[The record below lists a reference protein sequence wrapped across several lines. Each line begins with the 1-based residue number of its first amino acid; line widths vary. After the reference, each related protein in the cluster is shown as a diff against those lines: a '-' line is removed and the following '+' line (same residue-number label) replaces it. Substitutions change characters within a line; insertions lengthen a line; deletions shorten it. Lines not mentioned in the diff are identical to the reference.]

1 MSETKAKVSVK
12 RDADKITKAP
22 GSTTTKLIKKKNGKK
37 SKLNKADS
45 QATTDSAS
53 STSTVSASS
62 ITKLFNPFSLT
73 EIRDKVVALAEK
85 IPTVPEKGIDP
96 QTESKDWAARMQA
109 VVEEFNLL
117 ISCVNASTYKWGTD
131 RTGAADQNLTLL
143 SHELD
148 NAQAQIS
155 HSVNSKLSN
164 ILTPVF
170 ELVVGDVTVTKD
182 ENGVEKRVNNYVRKE
197 NDPEYNKLCG
207 VILSRNAAMM
217 RQVVLTNF
225 HKIARCIEDYA
236 KAAKKDNQNDRNAFA
251 Y

>member
-1 MSETKAKVSVK
+1 MTETKIKEDSVK
-12 RDADKITKAP
+12 RKAAEVSKSP
-22 GSTTTKLIKKKNGKK
+22 ANKPAKKKNGKK
-37 SKLNKADS
+37 PKLKKSES
-45 QATTDSAS
+45 QETTGSTS

-62 ITKLFNPFSLT
+62 ITKLFQPYSLT

-96 QTESKDWAARMQA
+96 PTESKDWAARMQA

-164 ILTPVF
+164 ILTPVY
-170 ELVVGDVTVTKD
+170 ELVVGDVTVTKE
-182 ENGVEKRVNNYVRKE
+182 ENGVEKRVNNYIRKE
-197 NDPEYNKLCG
+197 NDPDYNKLCA
-207 VILSRNAAMM
+207 VILSRNAVMM